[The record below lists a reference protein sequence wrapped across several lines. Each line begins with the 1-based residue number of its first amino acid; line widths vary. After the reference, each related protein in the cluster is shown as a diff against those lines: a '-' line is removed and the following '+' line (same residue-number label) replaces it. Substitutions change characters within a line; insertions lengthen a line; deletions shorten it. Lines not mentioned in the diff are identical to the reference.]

1 MSKYDSRKELNG
13 LYKRCLSAL
22 NRSFKLNLPSAKK
35 CKEFEAQV
43 AKEVKSMTFR
53 RDEDRARWIE
63 DRYAILYGREL
74 GRIYRDPLASLRA
87 QIEDKMD

>member
-1 MSKYDSRKELNG
+1 MSKRDSRKELNG
-13 LYKRCLSAL
+13 LYKRCLSVL
-22 NRSFKLNLPSAKK
+22 NRSVEPNRPSVKK
-35 CKEFEAQV
+35 CKEFEALV

-53 RDEDRARWIE
+53 RDGDRAKWIE

-87 QIEDKMD
+87 QIKNMMD